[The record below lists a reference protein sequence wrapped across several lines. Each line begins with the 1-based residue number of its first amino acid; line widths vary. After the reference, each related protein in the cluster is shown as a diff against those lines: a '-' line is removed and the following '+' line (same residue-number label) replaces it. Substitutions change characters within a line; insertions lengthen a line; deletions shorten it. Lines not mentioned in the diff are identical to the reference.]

1 MAAGYRSY
9 TSTWSGGAGAAPP
22 PAGYGSLLAFWIGGA
37 AGFVADVTPPVGGG
51 IYRIPRKVERQQR
64 KQFNVIGSPATA
76 SVVAGRTRATVT
88 RYADAVA
95 TYATLSAFTGDATK
109 VLKADA
115 LAASVAVHLFDNFD
129 ARIDRFTDSIAA
141 YATLE
146 AGVSQAQAVRFASGI
161 SAAVEGVTREA
172 KVTWYRVPVLVN
184 RRLAK
189 VTPSQM
195 PIAIP
200 VKLATRIDPMLAELM
215 NADV

>member
-1 MAAGYRSY
+1 MINPLQAATRGRL
-9 TSTWSGGAGAAPP
+9 TPTPTKRAAVLALAGLLTF
-22 PAGYGSLLAFWIGGA
+22 GS
-37 AGFVADVTPPVGGG
+37 VTPPETGGGGGGGG
-51 IYRIPRKVERQQR
+51 IFRYRDRVEKKQR

-76 SVVAGRTRATVT
+76 SVITGRTRATVT

-95 TYATLSAFTGDATK
+95 TYVTLSAFTGDASK
-109 VLKADA
+109 VLRADA
-115 LAASVAVHLFDNFD
+115 LAASVAVHVFDNFD
-129 ARIDRFTDSIAA
+129 TRIDRFTDGVPA

-161 SAAVEGVTREA
+161 STAVEGVTREA

-184 RRLAK
+184 RKLAK